1 MVKVSVEIQELRKN
15 ANGDTVKN
23 LADFLEAKLSGVDL
37 DMTGNEIVLDY
48 GEEETAPSRSHL
60 RILLRKF
67 LHRSD
72 LKDFRV
78 ISGRE
83 NAFIIKER
91 KGLPE

>member
-1 MVKVSVEIQELRKN
+1 MSKVSVEIQELRKN
-15 ANGDTVKN
+15 VSGDTVKD
-23 LADFLEAKLSGVDL
+23 LADFLEEKLSGVDL

-48 GEEETAPSRSHL
+48 GEEEAAPSRSHL
-60 RILLRKF
+60 RLLLRKF
-67 LHRSD
+67 LHRAD

-83 NAFIIKER
+83 NAFVIKER